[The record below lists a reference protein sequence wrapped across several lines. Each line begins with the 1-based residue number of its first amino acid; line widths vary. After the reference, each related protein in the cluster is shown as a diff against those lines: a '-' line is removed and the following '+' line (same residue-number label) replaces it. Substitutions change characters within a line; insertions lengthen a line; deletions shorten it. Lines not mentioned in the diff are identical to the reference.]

1 MLRNYLKI
9 AFRNIIRHKAFSIIN
24 ISGLA
29 IGMVSSILILLWVRG
44 ELSYDNF
51 HKNAAQTYRLTSDF
65 GDLKVAVNP
74 AGMPAAL
81 KAKLP
86 VIKNT
91 VRLTTSDLST
101 VLLETGNKKF
111 EEKNAAYADPSFLDI
126 FSFPLL
132 KGDRASALSRVDAVL
147 ITQAIATKY
156 FGNEDPIGKTLRK
169 DNGENVV
176 VTGVLANIPANS
188 HLQCDIIFPMASLAR
203 WNNDLQ
209 TNVWDSFN
217 FYTYVQLDKNFDPS
231 AANIEG
237 LEKQIDQI
245 FRENCRMKVTFQLQ
259 PLTKIHLTP
268 EMAVDVPG
276 HGNEQYVRI
285 FFIVAIL
292 ILIVACI
299 NFMNLATARSARR
312 AKEIGL
318 RKVLGAVRGHLI
330 FQFLSESVLIS
341 FLSLFLALG
350 IALLVL
356 PMFNELAGKK
366 LILDVHD
373 AKLWISLFCIALLT
387 GLISGSYP
395 ALFLSGFNP
404 VNVLKDNRGYRRL
417 RTSPERG
424 TTLWAKFIKSMGG
437 NVVFRNTLV
446 VTQFMVSIVLLVGT
460 MVIYSQL
467 KFIRDRDPGFE
478 KANLLYM
485 ATAGDIWNKEQSL
498 KTGLK
503 QNPLTTDFTIVSEL
517 PTNLTTGQTA
527 IQWQGRD
534 PNAQI
539 TIPTMDVDENFI
551 RVFGMKLA
559 SGRGFSGSFAVDS
572 NKCLVNETMA
582 RIMGLNASTA
592 IGKTLTDGAI
602 TSTIIGVV
610 KDFNFKPVQQAIE
623 PLVLHIN
630 KWGGFLVIRT
640 SPGNTQATIGALAKI
655 SRQLDPGYPFKF
667 DFLDQQLSSLYKG
680 DRQMGNIFSLFAILG
695 IFISCLGLY
704 GLSAFMAQQRTKEI
718 GIRKVLGASLL
729 QIVYLLST
737 GFTRLILIAVVIA
750 IPLSWLAIHRW
761 LESFAY
767 HISINWSMFAIA
779 SLVVLLIAWVTV
791 SYESIR
797 AGIANPAKSLRTE

>member
-51 HKNAAQTYRLTSDF
+51 HKNAAQIYRLTSDF

-74 AGMPAAL
+74 AGMPATL

-91 VRLTTSDLST
+91 VRLTTSDNST
-101 VLLETGNKKF
+101 VLLEAGNKKF

-132 KGDRASALSRVDAVL
+132 KGDRASALSRIDAVL

-156 FGNEDPIGKTLRK
+156 FGNEDPLGKTLRK

-203 WNNDLQ
+203 RNNDLQ

-217 FYTYVQLDKNFDPS
+217 FYTYVQLDKSFDPS

-237 LEKQIDQI
+237 LENQIDQI
-245 FRENCRMKVTFQLQ
+245 FRENSRMKVTFQLQ

-318 RKVLGAVRGHLI
+318 RKVSGAVRSHLI

-341 FLSLFLALG
+341 FLSLLLALG
-350 IALLVL
+350 IAFLVL
-356 PMFNELAGKK
+356 PIFNELAGKK
-366 LILDVHD
+366 LVLDPHD
-373 AKLWISLFCIALLT
+373 AKLWISLFCMALLT
-387 GLISGSYP
+387 GLVSGSYP

-404 VNVLKDNRGYRRL
+404 VKVLKGNV
-417 RTSPERG
+417 
-424 TTLWAKFIKSMGG
+424 KSMGS

-467 KFIRDRDPGFE
+467 KFIRDRDPGFQ

-485 ATAGDIWNKEQSL
+485 ATAGDIWGKEQAL

-503 QNPLTTDFTIVSEL
+503 QNPLTTDFTVVSEL

-527 IQWQGRD
+527 IQWQGKD
-534 PNAQI
+534 PNAQV
-539 TIPTMDVDENFI
+539 TIPTMNVDENFF

-559 SGRGFSGSFAVDS
+559 TGTGFSGSFAADS

-592 IGKTLTDGAI
+592 IGKTLTDGPI

-630 KWGGFLVIRT
+630 KWGGFVVIRT
-640 SPGNTQATIGALAKI
+640 SPGNTRATIDALAKI
-655 SRQLDPGYPFKF
+655 SRQLNPGYPFKF

-704 GLSAFMAQQRTKEI
+704 GLSSFMAQQRTKEI
-718 GIRKVLGASLL
+718 GVRKVLGASLF

-767 HISINWSMFAIA
+767 HISVNWSMFAIA
-779 SLVVLLIAWVTV
+779 SLVVLLIAWATV

-797 AGIANPAKSLRTE
+797 AAIANPAKSLKTE

>member
-51 HKNAAQTYRLTSDF
+51 QKNAAQTYRLTSDF

-74 AGMPAAL
+74 AGMPATL

-101 VLLETGNKKF
+101 VLLEAGNKKF

-156 FGNEDPIGKTLRK
+156 FGNEDPLGKTLRK

-188 HLQCDIIFPMASLAR
+188 HLQYDIIFPMASLAR
-203 WNNDLQ
+203 RNNDLQ
-209 TNVWDSFN
+209 KNVWNSFN
-217 FYTYVQLDKNFDPS
+217 YYTYVQLDKSFDPS

-268 EMAVDVPG
+268 EMTVDVPG

-318 RKVLGAVRGHLI
+318 RKVSGALRSHLI

-350 IALLVL
+350 IAYLVL
-356 PMFNELAGKK
+356 PMFNELAGKT
-366 LILDVHD
+366 LVLDVHD
-373 AKLWISLFCIALLT
+373 AKLWISLCCMALLT

-404 VNVLKDNRGYRRL
+404 VKVLKGNV
-417 RTSPERG
+417 
-424 TTLWAKFIKSMGG
+424 KSMGG

-446 VTQFMVSIVLLVGT
+446 VTQFIVSIVLLVGT

-485 ATAGDIWNKEQSL
+485 ATAGDIWGKEQAL

-503 QNPLTTDFTIVSEL
+503 QNPLTTDFTVVSEL

-559 SGRGFSGSFAVDS
+559 TGRGFSGSFAADS

-582 RIMGLNASTA
+582 SIMGLNASTA
-592 IGKTLTDGAI
+592 IGKTLTDGPI

-640 SPGNTQATIGALAKI
+640 SPGNTRATIDALAKI
-655 SRQLDPGYPFKF
+655 SRQLNPGYPFKF
-667 DFLDQQLSSLYKG
+667 DFLDQQLTRLYKG

-718 GIRKVLGASLL
+718 GVRKVLGASLP
-729 QIVYLLST
+729 QIVYLLSS

-761 LESFAY
+761 LETFAY
-767 HISINWSMFAIA
+767 HISVTWSMFAIA
-779 SLVVLLIAWVTV
+779 SLLVLLIAWATV

-797 AGIANPAKSLRTE
+797 VAIANPAKSLRTE

>member
-51 HKNAAQTYRLTSDF
+51 QKNAAQTYRLTSDF

-74 AGMPAAL
+74 AGMPATL

-101 VLLETGNKKF
+101 VLLEAGNKKF

-156 FGNEDPIGKTLRK
+156 FGNEDPLGKTLRK

-188 HLQCDIIFPMASLAR
+188 HLQYDIIFPMASLAR
-203 WNNDLQ
+203 RNNDLQ
-209 TNVWDSFN
+209 KNVWNSFN
-217 FYTYVQLDKNFDPS
+217 YYTYVQLDKSFDPS

-268 EMAVDVPG
+268 EMTVDVPG

-318 RKVLGAVRGHLI
+318 RKVSGALRSHLI

-350 IALLVL
+350 IAYLVL
-356 PMFNELAGKK
+356 PMFNELAGKT
-366 LILDVHD
+366 LVLDVHD
-373 AKLWISLFCIALLT
+373 AKLWISLCCMALLT

-404 VNVLKDNRGYRRL
+404 VKVLKGNV
-417 RTSPERG
+417 
-424 TTLWAKFIKSMGG
+424 KSMGG

-446 VTQFMVSIVLLVGT
+446 VTQFIVSIVLLVGT

-485 ATAGDIWNKEQSL
+485 ATAGDIWGKEQAL

-503 QNPLTTDFTIVSEL
+503 QNPLTTDFTVVSEL

-559 SGRGFSGSFAVDS
+559 TGRGFSGSFAADS

-582 RIMGLNASTA
+582 SIMGLNASTA
-592 IGKTLTDGAI
+592 IGKTLTDGPI

-640 SPGNTQATIGALAKI
+640 SPGNTRATIDALAKI
-655 SRQLDPGYPFKF
+655 SRQLNPGYPFKF
-667 DFLDQQLSSLYKG
+667 DFLDQQLSRLYKG

-718 GIRKVLGASLL
+718 GVRKVLGASLP
-729 QIVYLLST
+729 QIVYLLSS

-761 LESFAY
+761 LETFAY
-767 HISINWSMFAIA
+767 HISVTWSMFAIA
-779 SLVVLLIAWVTV
+779 SLLVLLIAWATV

-797 AGIANPAKSLRTE
+797 VAIANPAKSLRTE

>member
-51 HKNAAQTYRLTSDF
+51 HKNAAQIYRLTSDF

-74 AGMPAAL
+74 AGMPATL

-101 VLLETGNKKF
+101 VLLEAGNKKF

-132 KGDRASALSRVDAVL
+132 KGDRASALSRIDAVL

-156 FGNEDPIGKTLRK
+156 FGNENPLGKTLRK

-203 WNNDLQ
+203 RNNDLQ

-217 FYTYVQLDKNFDPS
+217 FYTYVQLDKSFDPS

-237 LEKQIDQI
+237 LENQMDQI
-245 FRENCRMKVTFQLQ
+245 FRENSRMKVTFQLQ

-292 ILIVACI
+292 ILVVACI

-318 RKVLGAVRGHLI
+318 RKVSGAVRSHLI

-350 IALLVL
+350 IAFLVL
-356 PMFNELAGKK
+356 PIFNELAGKK
-366 LILDVHD
+366 LVLDVHD
-373 AKLWISLFCIALLT
+373 AKLWISLFCMALLT
-387 GLISGSYP
+387 GLVSGSYP

-404 VNVLKDNRGYRRL
+404 VKVLKGNV
-417 RTSPERG
+417 
-424 TTLWAKFIKSMGG
+424 KSMGG

-485 ATAGDIWNKEQSL
+485 ATAGDIWGKEQAL

-503 QNPLTTDFTIVSEL
+503 QNPLTNNFTVVSEL

-527 IQWQGRD
+527 IQWQGKD

-539 TIPTMDVDENFI
+539 TIPTMNVDENFI

-559 SGRGFSGSFAVDS
+559 TGRGFSGFFAADS
-572 NKCLVNETMA
+572 NKCLVNETMVH
-582 RIMGLNASTA
+582 IMGLNASTA
-592 IGKTLTDGAI
+592 IGKTLTDGPI

-610 KDFNFKPVQQAIE
+610 KDFNFKPVQQVIE

-640 SPGNTQATIGALAKI
+640 SPGNTRATIDALAKI
-655 SRQLDPGYPFKF
+655 SRQLNPGYPFKF
-667 DFLDQQLSSLYKG
+667 DFLDQQLSRLYKG

-718 GIRKVLGASLL
+718 GVRKVLGASLP

-767 HISINWSMFAIA
+767 HISVNWSMFAVA
-779 SLVVLLIAWVTV
+779 SLLVLLIAWTTV
-791 SYESIR
+791 SYESIK
-797 AGIANPAKSLRTE
+797 AAIANPAKSLRAE

>member
-51 HKNAAQTYRLTSDF
+51 QKNAAQTYRLTSDF

-74 AGMPAAL
+74 AGMPATL

-86 VIKNT
+86 VIKST

-101 VLLETGNKKF
+101 VLLEAGNKKF

-156 FGNEDPIGKTLRK
+156 FGNEDPLGKTLRK

-188 HLQCDIIFPMASLAR
+188 HLQYDIIFPMASLAR
-203 WNNDLQ
+203 RNNDLQ
-209 TNVWDSFN
+209 KNVWNSFN
-217 FYTYVQLDKNFDPS
+217 YYTYVQLDKSFDPS

-268 EMAVDVPG
+268 EMTVDVPG

-318 RKVLGAVRGHLI
+318 RKVSGALRSHLI

-350 IALLVL
+350 IAYLVL
-356 PMFNELAGKK
+356 PLFNELAGKT
-366 LILDVHD
+366 LVLDVHD
-373 AKLWISLFCIALLT
+373 AKLWISLCCMALLT

-404 VNVLKDNRGYRRL
+404 VKVLKGNV
-417 RTSPERG
+417 
-424 TTLWAKFIKSMGG
+424 KSMGG

-446 VTQFMVSIVLLVGT
+446 VTQFIVSIVLLVGT

-485 ATAGDIWNKEQSL
+485 ATAGDIWGKEQAL

-503 QNPLTTDFTIVSEL
+503 QNPLTTDFTVVSEL

-559 SGRGFSGSFAVDS
+559 TGRGFSGSFAADS

-582 RIMGLNASTA
+582 SIMGLNASTA
-592 IGKTLTDGAI
+592 IGKTLTDGPI

-640 SPGNTQATIGALAKI
+640 SPGNTRATIDALAKI
-655 SRQLDPGYPFKF
+655 SRQLNPGYPFKF
-667 DFLDQQLSSLYKG
+667 DFLDQQLSRLYKG

-718 GIRKVLGASLL
+718 GVRKVLGASLP
-729 QIVYLLST
+729 QIVYLLSS

-761 LESFAY
+761 LETFAY
-767 HISINWSMFAIA
+767 HISVTWSMFAIA
-779 SLVVLLIAWVTV
+779 SLLVLLIAWATV

-797 AGIANPAKSLRTE
+797 VAIANPAKSLRTE